1 MRIPLFWKL
10 FAVQL
15 LAAATLIAGV
25 LLLARHQT
33 AMSFSAYVEARE
45 RQRLEDLAERIAER
59 YDERPDLRAAALAV
73 PEFRHRL
80 DVRPPRPPGQGR
92 EGRPLRTRLRAP
104 LSLLDADGRWI
115 GGAPLPPQGV
125 GSLRTAI
132 EAERGVVGYLLRP
145 PLPAWVT
152 PEEAGFARRQLSS
165 FLRITALS
173 LSLAAVFAALSSALI
188 LRPIRRISA
197 GASALTRREF
207 ATRVDVSRRDELGR
221 LADDFNRLA
230 EALQRYDTQ
239 QRQWL
244 ADIAHEL
251 RTPVA
256 VLRGELEALLD
267 GVRSATPDTV
277 RSLQQEVLRLGALI
291 DDLHLLSLAESG
303 GLRMTMEAI
312 DLAALVRDALAR
324 FAPRLQ
330 AGGFSVQSRIDAV
343 PAVRGD
349 TQRIGQVLG
358 NLLENVVRHAHP
370 GTLTVNVTGNANVVS
385 VRIEDGGPGVPADA
399 MPRLFDRLYR
409 VQSARSRNDGGAG
422 LGLAICRSIIEAQ
435 GGRISAY
442 AAGGGLGIHVE
453 LPVAST

>member
-33 AMSFSAYVEARE
+33 AMSFAAYVEARE
-45 RQRLEDLAERIAER
+45 RQRLEDVAERIAER
-59 YDERPDLRAAALAV
+59 YDERADLRAAALAV
-73 PEFRHRL
+73 PEFRYRL
-80 DVRPPRPPGQGR
+80 DARPPRPGR
-92 EGRPLRTRLRAP
+92 EGRPPRTRLRAP

-115 GGAPLPPQGV
+115 GGAPLPPQDAQ
-125 GSLRTAI
+125 SLRTAI

-152 PEEAGFARRQLSS
+152 PEEAGFARRQVSS
-165 FLRITALS
+165 LLRITALS

-188 LRPIRRISA
+188 LRPIQRLSA

-207 ATRVDVSRRDELGR
+207 ATRVDVRRRDELGQ

-291 DDLHLLSLAESG
+291 EDLHLLSLAESG

-312 DLAALVRDALAR
+312 DLSALLRDAVAR
-324 FAPRLQ
+324 FEPRLR
-330 AGGFSVQSRIDAV
+330 AAGFSVQSRIDAV
-343 PAVRGD
+343 PAVRAD
-349 TQRIGQVLG
+349 TQRIGQVFG
-358 NLLENVVRHAHP
+358 NLLENVLRHARP
-370 GTLTVNVTGNANVVS
+370 GTLTINVVGNASTVN
-385 VRIEDGGPGVPADA
+385 VRIEDDGPGVPADA
-399 MPRLFDRLYR
+399 LPRLFDRLYR

-442 AAGGGLGIHVE
+442 TAGGGGLGIHVE